1 MLICLGSTGQEFRPT
16 LAQMETSPGRPVQ
29 PSLGGFTAHD
39 FGPHVVADLA
49 KRHFGTPRDF
59 KAALAALGTEVDLW
73 WHTRPGTLGRWSKA
87 VLHFSLPLQN
97 NCKTLKS

>member
-73 WHTRPGTLGRWSKA
+73 WHTRPGTLVKSCPAFQSSFAK
-87 VLHFSLPLQN
+87 H
-97 NCKTLKS
+97 CKTLKSI